1 MRRDGGGHW
10 VLVVSPL
17 LYSPP
22 PDWDHAMQDPEL
34 LAIEYCPSSRPVVLQ
49 QPRPEIIFHLLLL

>member
-1 MRRDGGGHW
+1 M
-10 VLVVSPL
+10 LVVSPL